1 MTLTTPLCHIRWVRF
16 VTVMKA
22 RRDDVPS
29 GCDIGSGLSPFLLHE
44 IAVVTRPNFPA
55 VDELPRLSMNYFN
68 GS

>member
-1 MTLTTPLCHIRWVRF
+1 
-16 VTVMKA
+16 MKA